1 MHSLVQMPL
10 GVKIFGEDSPHSLSS
25 QLITVSQIGVCLG
38 GRLQIP
44 VILYGLL
51 LNTGIYSVVPGLTV
65 IVEDEASVDDTWQ
78 VGEIY
83 VHGPSQG

>member
-1 MHSLVQMPL
+1 MPL
-10 GVKIFGEDSPHSLSS
+10 GVKIFGEDLLTLFPLNSL
-25 QLITVSQIGVCLG
+25 LSQIGVCLG